1 MVKIALKIT
10 YDGARFCGWQ
20 KQPDKRTVQEE
31 IEFAIFSV
39 TSKKVTLYAS
49 GRTDAGVHALGQIG
63 HFELDDESAQ
73 KIKIHSLAAS
83 INAFLDSDVRVLS
96 AWIADPD
103 FDSRFTAK
111 KKTYIYKFYVSRFE
125 HPLKIGRELRVNDK
139 IDVGAMARAVS
150 AVEGTRDFTS
160 FVARKSGKI
169 DFVRTILSAKINQK
183 SDFEYEFEITGTG
196 FLYNMVRIIMGTLIE
211 VGMHR
216 IKEADVA
223 KIIEAKN
230 RALSGKTMPPY
241 ALYLK
246 EVTY

>member
-83 INAFLDSDVRVLS
+83 INAFLALVIFIV
-96 AWIADPD
+96 I
-103 FDSRFTAK
+103 F
-111 KKTYIYKFYVSRFE
+111 
-125 HPLKIGRELRVNDK
+125 
-139 IDVGAMARAVS
+139 
-150 AVEGTRDFTS
+150 
-160 FVARKSGKI
+160 
-169 DFVRTILSAKINQK
+169 ILI
-183 SDFEYEFEITGTG
+183 
-196 FLYNMVRIIMGTLIE
+196 
-211 VGMHR
+211 
-216 IKEADVA
+216 
-223 KIIEAKN
+223 
-230 RALSGKTMPPY
+230 
-241 ALYLK
+241 
-246 EVTY
+246 